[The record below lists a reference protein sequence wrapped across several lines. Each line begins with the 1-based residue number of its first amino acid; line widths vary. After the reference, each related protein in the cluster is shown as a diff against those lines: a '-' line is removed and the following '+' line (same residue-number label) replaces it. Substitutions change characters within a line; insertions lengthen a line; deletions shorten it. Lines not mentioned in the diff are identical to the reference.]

1 MFFKR
6 GAQKFRNRLQ
16 NPENLTI
23 QLLSEVCLGN
33 VLVFMRVNSR
43 NQSQNSSEVRNHILV
58 SLGLIFNEI
67 INFLCNLCFELR
79 EFFDAVEKHRVNVS
93 QNSDYS
99 NRRMLL
105 LVHDVICQ
113 SNEQF
118 REDFEELLRFEVFG
132 WICHDH
138 WDWFF
143 EEVKEPL
150 LVVSFSKVNRNPM
163 SEFFIWSTP
172 VHWLLHKS
180 FDWHIVIEDFSFLDK
195 SSSGNFGNFNTKA
208 QLVLKVCKFCVEAN
222 QFFSDDVIL
231 FFNDFELFQ
240 FLFFF
245 IKSRP

>member
-99 NRRMLL
+99 NGRMLL
-105 LVHDVICQ
+105 LIHDVICQ

-132 WICHDH
+132 
-138 WDWFF
+138 
-143 EEVKEPL
+143 
-150 LVVSFSKVNRNPM
+150 
-163 SEFFIWSTP
+163 
-172 VHWLLHKS
+172 
-180 FDWHIVIEDFSFLDK
+180 
-195 SSSGNFGNFNTKA
+195 
-208 QLVLKVCKFCVEAN
+208 
-222 QFFSDDVIL
+222 
-231 FFNDFELFQ
+231 
-240 FLFFF
+240 
-245 IKSRP
+245 